1 MDSNE
6 NETIKVSL
14 FNQGKTETK
23 TARVKSS
30 PTKKEKDLSFRI
42 VKGDLVADWN
52 YYKPEF
58 SYFNK
63 ELKQQ
68 VSVENTD
75 ETQIPLNDVRINKL
89 YGDLHKASRQP
100 DTENSD
106 DIDGDSASE
115 LVAEWNDYLSEWIND
130 DDTLADLNADDDFK
144 KEFSILKK
152 HISIITDEMLRV
164 SNEDSKVEG
173 IKLNPEALKKTG

>member
-1 MDSNE
+1 MENLYSLCCDFLGKTKKEIATTNTQQILRVVCKSVVLLMDSNE

-89 YGDLHKASRQP
+89 YGDLHK
-100 DTENSD
+100 E
-106 DIDGDSASE
+106 
-115 LVAEWNDYLSEWIND
+115 
-130 DDTLADLNADDDFK
+130 
-144 KEFSILKK
+144 
-152 HISIITDEMLRV
+152 
-164 SNEDSKVEG
+164 
-173 IKLNPEALKKTG
+173 